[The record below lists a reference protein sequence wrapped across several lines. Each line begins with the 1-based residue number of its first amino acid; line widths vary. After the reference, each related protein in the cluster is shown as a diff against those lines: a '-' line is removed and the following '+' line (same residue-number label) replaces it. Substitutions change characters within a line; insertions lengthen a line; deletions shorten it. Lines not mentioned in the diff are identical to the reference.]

1 VLALRQTWRS
11 GSIFGAPLQGGS
23 TMGERLLTGFLI
35 VFSAVFFGLA
45 MQITPP
51 RVETTLVGSF
61 WPGMAL
67 SILFVCSLIEFIRQ
81 FRQTKEERAAKEV
94 EDNRKKRAL
103 QEAMGEEDNNKLLI
117 FGGFIAFFY
126 IIVVDYVG
134 FLVATPVFMG
144 IYLYVTGYR
153 HKVMMIVAP
162 ILAIAV
168 FLLLFVVA
176 TYIPLPR
183 GIGIFKDISVLIY

>member
-1 VLALRQTWRS
+1 
-11 GSIFGAPLQGGS
+11 
-23 TMGERLLTGFLI
+23 MGERLLTGFLI
-35 VFSAVFFGLA
+35 IFSAVFFGLT
-45 MQITPP
+45 MQIIPP
-51 RVETTLVGSF
+51 RVETPLVGSF

-67 SILFVCSLIEFIRQ
+67 SVLFVCSMIEFIRQ
-81 FRQTKEERAAKEV
+81 LRQTKEERAAKGV
-94 EDNRKKRAL
+94 EEDRKKRML
-103 QEAMGEEDNNKLLI
+103 QEAMGEADNRNLLI
-117 FGGFIAFFY
+117 FGGFITFFY

-134 FLVATPVFMG
+134 FLITTPVFMG

-162 ILAIAV
+162 ILTIAV

>member
-1 VLALRQTWRS
+1 
-11 GSIFGAPLQGGS
+11 
-23 TMGERLLTGFLI
+23 M
-35 VFSAVFFGLA
+35 
-45 MQITPP
+45 
-51 RVETTLVGSF
+51 
-61 WPGMAL
+61 
-67 SILFVCSLIEFIRQ
+67 
-81 FRQTKEERAAKEV
+81 
-94 EDNRKKRAL
+94 L
-103 QEAMGEEDNNKLLI
+103 QEAMGEADNRNLLI
-117 FGGFIAFFY
+117 FGGFITFFY

-134 FLVATPVFMG
+134 FLITTPVFMG

-162 ILAIAV
+162 ILTIAV

>member
-1 VLALRQTWRS
+1 
-11 GSIFGAPLQGGS
+11 
-23 TMGERLLTGFLI
+23 MGERLLTGFLI

-45 MQITPP
+45 MQIAPP
-51 RVETTLVGSF
+51 RVETALVGSF

-67 SILFVCSLIEFIRQ
+67 TILFVCALIEFIRQ
-81 FRQTKEERAAKEV
+81 LRQTKEERAAKET

-103 QEAMGEEDNNKLLI
+103 QEAMGEADNNKLLI